1 MAIGNY
7 ITLEAQEIAIYFL
20 IIIAVILLV
29 GLYYRLIKK
38 ETNKIIAILPN
49 IEVTLGILGT
59 FVGIYIGLLEFDV
72 QDISKSIPA
81 LLEGLKTAFITSIA
95 GISAS
100 IILRFAFEGKSVQEE
115 KKSEVRE
122 DDPIDLLKAIVA
134 GINNLERSSR
144 EIEKS
149 IVACF
154 RSDEEYSLI
163 SQLKLIRQE
172 IMDTRREIITNFKE
186 FADKIAKSS
195 TDALVEAL
203 KKVIDDFNV
212 LLNELVS
219 ESFKE
224 LSSAMVKLT
233 EWQENYRIHVD
244 EMQGN
249 INTLITHMKET
260 VKIFESSAETLSK
273 IDNNLESIDSSLS
286 GLSVSAADITQHIES
301 LKLQNE
307 TLKESMLSIKQI
319 GEDAKSVLPNIT
331 EHIDNLTTRL
341 ENTVLNITGKFDE
354 TSTIM
359 GEFVDKSIKDIQG
372 AVDNHSKSIQKS
384 IEDIDKGLNEELS
397 KALNILAGSLAAL
410 SAKFAED
417 YLPLT
422 ERLRDIIRIAEKVD
436 EK

>member
-38 ETNKIIAILPN
+38 ETNKIIALLPN

-122 DDPIDLLKAIVA
+122 EDPIDLLKAIVA

-233 EWQENYRIHVD
+233 EWQENYRTHVD

-260 VKIFESSAETLSK
+260 VKIFESSAELYPKLIITSK
-273 IDNNLESIDSSLS
+273 VLT
-286 GLSVSAADITQHIES
+286 VHSAVFLFPQRT
-301 LKLQNE
+301 
-307 TLKESMLSIKQI
+307 
-319 GEDAKSVLPNIT
+319 
-331 EHIDNLTTRL
+331 
-341 ENTVLNITGKFDE
+341 
-354 TSTIM
+354 
-359 GEFVDKSIKDIQG
+359 
-372 AVDNHSKSIQKS
+372 
-384 IEDIDKGLNEELS
+384 
-397 KALNILAGSLAAL
+397 
-410 SAKFAED
+410 
-417 YLPLT
+417 
-422 ERLRDIIRIAEKVD
+422 
-436 EK
+436 

>member
-1 MAIGNY
+1 M
-7 ITLEAQEIAIYFL
+7 EAQQITKYFL
-20 IIIAVILLV
+20 IVIAVILLV

-38 ETNKIIAILPN
+38 ETNKIIALLPN

-72 QDISKSIPA
+72 KDISKSIPA
-81 LLEGLKTAFITSIA
+81 LLEGLKTAFVTSIA

-100 IILRFAFEGKSVQEE
+100 IILRFVFEGKSVQEE

-144 EIEKS
+144 EIENS

-172 IMDTRREIITNFKE
+172 IMDTRREIIANFKE

-203 KKVIDDFNV
+203 KKVIDEFNV

-224 LSSAMVKLT
+224 LSTAMVKLT
-233 EWQENYRIHVD
+233 EWQDNYRTHVD

-260 VKIFESSAETLSK
+260 VTIFESSAETLSK
-273 IDNNLESIDSSLS
+273 IENNLESIDSSIS
-286 GLSVSAADITQHIES
+286 GLSVSAVDITQHIES

-331 EHIDNLTTRL
+331 
-341 ENTVLNITGKFDE
+341 
-354 TSTIM
+354 
-359 GEFVDKSIKDIQG
+359 
-372 AVDNHSKSIQKS
+372 
-384 IEDIDKGLNEELS
+384 
-397 KALNILAGSLAAL
+397 
-410 SAKFAED
+410 
-417 YLPLT
+417 
-422 ERLRDIIRIAEKVD
+422 
-436 EK
+436 